1 MRVFLIFYENG
12 PKKVNEG
19 RCVSKISCI
28 FGGIFENNPD
38 IGQKSKVGLF
48 KFTRRLVSKKK
59 HCNR

>member
-1 MRVFLIFYENG
+1 M
-12 PKKVNEG
+12 NEG

-38 IGQKSKVGLF
+38 IGLKSKVGLF
-48 KFTRRLVSKKK
+48 KITRRLVSKKK